1 MAVPGSKS
9 ISHRMV
15 ICAALAS
22 GKSTVDNLL
31 DSEDIRLTMGAL
43 ASMGASFENRG
54 ENRCSIQG
62 VSGAPVPCSDPI
74 YLGNSGTSMRLV
86 AGIAAL
92 GDSPYHLCGDDRM
105 SQRPMEALLS
115 SLKMIGIDAT
125 ALQGNGCPPVVIKG
139 GNRRGGAVTMDCSI
153 SSQYLSS
160 LMMIGPFFKDGLDIT
175 LTSLPVSSPYID
187 LTLEVMSKFQVKAR
201 RLAPTRFQVNGGQ
214 AYVPGHFSV
223 EPDLSNASYFWAAG
237 AVSGAPVTVMGATQT
252 SSQGDLAFV
261 HILERMGCK
270 VTTTDTGITVQGND
284 LTGIEVDMGHC
295 PDVAPTLAVVAAF
308 ARGTT
313 RIVNVAHL
321 RAKECDRIDAVVSQ
335 LGRMGVHANQG
346 DDWLSI
352 TGTGA
357 GGRAG
362 GKGPHPD
369 GSGQGVSIHGASI
382 DTFNDHRI
390 AMAFSVAGLMVDNVI
405 IENES
410 CVGKSFPTFWEV
422 FETLQ

>member
-1 MAVPGSKS
+1 MVVPGSKS

-22 GKSTVDNLL
+22 GESTVDNLL
-31 DSEDIRLTMGAL
+31 NSEDIRLTMDAL
-43 ASMGASFENRG
+43 ACMGASFENKG
-54 ENRCSIQG
+54 ENIYSIQG
-62 VSGAPVPCSDPI
+62 FGGMPGPFADPI
-74 YLGNSGTSMRLV
+74 YLGNSGTSMRLI

-115 SLKMIGIDAT
+115 SLKMIGIDAA
-125 ALQGNGCPPVVIKG
+125 ALHGKGCPPVVIKG
-139 GNRRGGAVTMDCSI
+139 GNRRGGAVTLDCST

-187 LTLEVMSKFQVKAR
+187 LTLEVMSKFQVKGQ
-201 RLAPTRFQVNGGQ
+201 RLAPTRFKVNGGQ
-214 AYVPGHFSV
+214 VYVPGHFSV

-270 VTTTDTGITVQGND
+270 VDTTDRGITVQGNG
-284 LTGIEVDMGHC
+284 LRGIEVDMGDC

-308 ARGTT
+308 AEGTT

-335 LGRMGVHANQG
+335 LGRMGVHADQG
-346 DDWLSI
+346 ADWLSI
-352 TGTGA
+352 TGTAA
-357 GGRAG
+357 GHGTG
-362 GKGPHPD
+362 GM
-369 GSGQGVSIHGASI
+369 GSGQDDFNHGLSIHGASI